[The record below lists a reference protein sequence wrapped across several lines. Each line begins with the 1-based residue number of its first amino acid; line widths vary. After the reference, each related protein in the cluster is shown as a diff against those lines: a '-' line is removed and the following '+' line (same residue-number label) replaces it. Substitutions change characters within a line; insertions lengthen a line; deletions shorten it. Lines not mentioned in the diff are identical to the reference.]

1 MARVLPLPFKVMFI
15 VIEPVLTYMGSYSA
29 FTAPEWYLAS
39 QLPGPTVT
47 GLLHTQ
53 ETNMIVR
60 LYGVLLAC
68 LASVSLAIFPII
80 ENNTDKLSFSIA
92 KRLLFALAR
101 NSVFSWLRL
110 IAVGDILHIYTAALH
125 IGEKKLLD
133 VGNWNDMT
141 FGNIGI
147 TTVLFVS
154 RVAWFLIVGL
164 RRFDDGKKE
173 A

>member
-1 MARVLPLPFKVMFI
+1 
-15 VIEPVLTYMGSYSA
+15 
-29 FTAPEWYLAS
+29 
-39 QLPGPTVT
+39 
-47 GLLHTQ
+47 
-53 ETNMIVR
+53 MIVR